1 MPRGRLEKVDILATV
16 TKMKNDL
23 YNGVYNGA
31 SEEWMDGAHYS
42 LNQVLEALNEYSQ

>member
-1 MPRGRLEKVDILATV
+1 MPRGRLDKVEMLSRV

-31 SEEWMDGAHYS
+31 SEEWLNGAHYS
-42 LNQVLEALNEYSQ
+42 LNQVLEAINEYSQ